1 MQAYRWIIDSRDQ
14 QSVERLGKLRDP
26 FSVYRCH
33 TIMNC
38 TKTCP
43 KVRNMLKN
51 FREIDFMKII
61 PIYMRKIDFTKKN
74 RFFRAA
80 ITIYVTFISDS

>member
-1 MQAYRWIIDSRDQ
+1 MLFLFYLLLQAYRWIIDSRDNKTE
-14 QSVERLGKLRDP
+14 ERLNKLRDP

-43 KVRNMLKN
+43 KGLNPGKAIA
-51 FREIDFMKII
+51 EI
-61 PIYMRKIDFTKKN
+61 KKLLGGVIEKDKPGLN
-74 RFFRAA
+74 TTALHN
-80 ITIYVTFISDS
+80 